1 MANASL
7 QIGNGNWAIK
17 EDNLLSYSKAGT
29 RFLPIPI
36 TMTRATLGTR
46 VNPSG
51 LIENVELLGDE
62 LVTNGDFATDSDWSK
77 GSNWTIS
84 GGSATSDGVN
94 ATSNLSQVI
103 TSFSG
108 KTFLVEGNA
117 SNVSQGFAYVS
128 LGGSDLQIVVNSS
141 GAFKH
146 YVTISSGNSTLFISG
161 RNNFIG
167 SIDNV
172 SVKEVTR
179 DGLARV
185 DYTDGTGSLLV
196 EPQRTNLIPYS
207 EDFSNADWGNAR
219 IESPYIADIV
229 SPDGTLNAYTL
240 EISSGETNGG
250 GIYKTGISVSGS
262 NSFSI
267 FAKKKTANYLV
278 IADTGTTSYAVYFD
292 LENGV
297 VGTTY
302 NATGDI
308 QDFGNGW
315 YRCTMKYTLTSSG
328 NAKFIYLSNIDGAT
342 SGGVVGGDSIY
353 VFGAQLEEG
362 SYPTSYIKTS
372 GSSVTRN
379 QDEYTKTGISDKI
392 NSEEGVLYFKGTLPV
407 ADSEAKEI
415 NIAAGG
421 IANAVRLQFRG
432 NGNVRFYV
440 YTNNTSSLLISVNS
454 IDYSSILKVAVAYKS
469 GESKIYINGVQE
481 GVTSTAT
488 FTFASDLSELNFRNF
503 YGNVNQLQVFKTA
516 LSDSELATLT
526 T

>member
-17 EDNLLSYSKAGT
+17 EDNLLGYSKSGT

-51 LIENVELLGDE
+51 LIENVELLDDE

-196 EPQRTNLIPYS
+196 EPQRTNLITYS
-207 EDFSNADWGNAR
+207 ESISNLSSTTNGT
-219 IESPYIADIV
+219 
-229 SPDGTLNAYTL
+229 GTLTITDNYTDSPQGLQNASRVQMSIVDTNDTNNYRLINAGSVMITGVTR
-240 EISSGETNGG
+240 EISFYAKSLT
-250 GIYKTGISVSGS
+250 GS
-262 NSFSI
+262 NQDV
-267 FAKKKTANYLV
+267 LV
-278 IADTGTTSYAVYFD
+278 YWSYDQQIV
-292 LENGV
+292 
-297 VGTTY
+297 
-302 NATGDI
+302 
-308 QDFGNGW
+308 
-315 YRCTMKYTLTSSG
+315 TLTNDWQIFKIS
-328 NAKFIYLSNIDGAT
+328 AT
-342 SGGVVGGDSIY
+342 SGNSGSVFIGTRGGSGDYFSGGDANLDFALWGLQ
-353 VFGAQLEEG
+353 VEDDG
-362 SYPTSYIKTS
+362 SGGGSSYATSYIKTQ
-372 GSSVTRN
+372 GSTVTRN

-392 NSEEGVLYFKGTLPV
+392 NSDEGVLFLEMAALSDDNTDRRISLNDGSSSNEIRIGYSRFTGNIISEIISGGSVQNVNWGATGVTQTNNNKFALSWGSGTM
-407 ADSEAKEI
+407 K
-415 NIAAGG
+415 
-421 IANAVRLQFRG
+421 
-432 NGNVRFYV
+432 FYV
-440 YTNNTSSLLISVNS
+440 NGLQTNIETGITSPTGLNTLKFSLGNDTLN
-454 IDYSSILKVAVAYKS
+454 LLAKVK
-469 GESKIYINGVQE
+469 
-481 GVTSTAT
+481 
-488 FTFASDLSELNFRNF
+488 
-503 YGNVNQLQVFKTA
+503 QLQVFKTA

-526 T
+526 TI